1 MPELPTVANIVAQV
15 SISGSMES
23 ENPQQAP
30 RARVVDDMVALGVP
44 QAAVADALVRALS
57 LGIIEA
63 RAGDDGELLTL
74 VC

>member
-1 MPELPTVANIVAQV
+1 
-15 SISGSMES
+15 MES